1 MGVFLLSD
9 SSSQK
14 RTLKCLFLLI
24 KKKKK
29 KSNATS
35 LSVSLKKRV
44 LGGKVCFP
52 VLL

>member
-1 MGVFLLSD
+1 MYFLLLSD

-24 KKKKK
+24 FK

-35 LSVSLKKRV
+35 LLVSLKERV
-44 LGGKVCFP
+44 LGGKVSFP